1 MRRRFS
7 ALFLALCFCGLC
19 FHAQGQTSPAPKGK
33 PTAPPQPKLVL
44 AIVVDQFRYDYL
56 TRFRADLS
64 GGLKRLLDQGAVF
77 TNAHYDASP
86 TVTAVGHSTFLSG
99 ATPALSGIVSNLWW
113 DRTEGKQVTSV
124 SDDKTKLLGAN
135 RNAAGS
141 SPGRLLVSTIG
152 DELKLAG
159 KGGKII
165 GISLKDRSAILPAG
179 HMADG
184 AYWFDGQSGN
194 FISSTYYF
202 SELPGWVRDF
212 NASHP
217 ADKYAS
223 QDWLGHK
230 MPAAAGSQLYDAID
244 TSPFGDEV
252 LQSLALRTLA
262 AENLGGGPKTDLLAV
277 SYSSVDYVGHRHGPD
292 SPEIHDMVKRL
303 DKLIGAL
310 IDAAEARAGRGSVLV
325 AFTADHGATPVPEV
339 NQKRKMPGGRIVW
352 NTYRAAAEKALN
364 DKFGAGQWISFSS
377 DGVIYLR
384 PDPIPGK
391 KLDMADVQRVAAD
404 AIRAQPHIA
413 RVYTRTQLAEGALGQ
428 KDPVDTRV
436 RNGFNPA
443 RSPDIFTVTEPYYLF
458 GATGTGHGSPYEYDT
473 HVPVI
478 FLGPAIRIRPGSYPG
493 AIGVEDIAP
502 TLAALLAIEPPSG
515 NMGRVLT
522 EMLK

>member
-1 MRRRFS
+1 
-7 ALFLALCFCGLC
+7 LGV
-19 FHAQGQTSPAPKGK
+19 AQSQAPV
-33 PTAPPQPKLVL
+33 QPKLVL

-77 TNAHYDASP
+77 TNAHYDAAP

-99 ATPALSGIVSNLWW
+99 ATPAMSGIVSNLWW
-113 DRTEGKQVTSV
+113 DRVEGKQVTSV

-135 RNAAGS
+135 GNVAGS
-141 SPGRLLVSTIG
+141 SPARLLVSTIG

-165 GISLKDRSAILPAG
+165 GISLKDRSAILPVG

-184 AYWFDGQSGN
+184 AYWFDGPSGN
-194 FISSTYYF
+194 FVSSTYYF
-202 SELPGWVRDF
+202 SGLPAWVRDF
-212 NASHP
+212 NATRF
-217 ADKYAS
+217 ADKYAG
-223 QDWLGHK
+223 QEWLGHK
-230 MPAAAGSQLYDAID
+230 MPAAGPQLYNAID
-244 TSPFGDEV
+244 ASPFGDEV
-252 LQSLALRTLA
+252 LQSLALRTLV

-277 SYSSVDYVGHRHGPD
+277 SYSSVDYVGHRDGPD
-292 SPEIHDMVKRL
+292 SPEIHDMVKRV

-352 NTYRAAAEKALN
+352 NTYRAAAEKVLN
-364 DKFGAGQWISFSS
+364 DKFGAGQWISFSA

-391 KLDMADVQRVAAD
+391 KLDMAEVQKVAAD
-404 AIRAQPHIA
+404 ALRAQPHIA
-413 RVYTRTQLAEGALGQ
+413 RVYTRTQLADSALGENG

-436 RNGFNPA
+436 RNGFNAA
-443 RSPDIFTVTEPYYLF
+443 RSPDIFAVTEPYYLF
-458 GATGTGHGSPYEYDT
+458 SAAGTGHGSPYEYDT

-478 FLGPAIRIRPGSYPG
+478 FLGPANRIRPGSYPG

-502 TLAALLAIEPPSG
+502 TLATLLAIESASG